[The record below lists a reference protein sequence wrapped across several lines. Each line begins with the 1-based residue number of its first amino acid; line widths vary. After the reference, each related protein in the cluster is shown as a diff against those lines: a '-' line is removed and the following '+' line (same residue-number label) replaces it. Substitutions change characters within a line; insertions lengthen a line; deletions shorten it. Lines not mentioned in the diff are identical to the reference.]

1 MEDTVTISRAEYDAL
16 NEARETL
23 SDQAAYDLAIARLA
37 AGEDELMPAEYVY
50 RMVDGEPP
58 LRVFRE
64 WRGLSQNALAKKSG
78 VNRVQIGDI
87 EDRGKTGSVAT
98 LKKLAEALGITID
111 DLV

>member
-1 MEDTVTISRAEYDAL
+1 MEDTVTISRAEYEAL
-16 NEARETL
+16 KEAREAM

-37 AGEDELMPAEYVY
+37 AGDEELIPAEFVD
-50 RMVDGEPP
+50 RMIDGEPP

-98 LKKLAEALGITID
+98 LKKLADALGITID